1 MQLPLLIPAIFID
14 RPNRYLATVLLDGQ
28 PCQAHVADPGRLRE
42 LLIPGRTVWL
52 AEAGHPGRKTNYDLV
67 LVQQGKQ
74 LVSLNTRLPNAVF
87 LEAIGRGKGMPRP
100 VLSVRREVR
109 RGDSRLDLQ
118 CMDAKGVHWVEI
130 KSVTLVQDG
139 LALFPDA
146 PTVRGRR
153 HLLELMDAV
162 REGEQASVV
171 FVIQR
176 SDATR
181 FAPHRVMD
189 PDLAETL
196 TAAHEAGVQVR
207 AYTCQVT
214 LQSIELLNQVPVLLD
229 A

>member
-1 MQLPLLIPAIFID
+1 MQLPPLIPATFID
-14 RPNRYLATVLLDGQ
+14 RPNRYLATVMLEGQ
-28 PCQAHVADPGRLRE
+28 PCQAHVPDPGRLRE
-42 LLIPGRTVWL
+42 LLIPGCTVWL
-52 AEAGHPGRKTNYDLV
+52 AEAGHPGRKTHYDLV
-67 LVQQGKQ
+67 LVQHGEQ
-74 LVSLNTRLPNAVF
+74 LVSLDTRLPNAIF
-87 LEAIGRGKGMPRP
+87 AEAIGRGQGMPRP
-100 VLSVRREVR
+100 VVSVRREVR

-118 CMDAKGVHWVEI
+118 CVDTEGVHWVEI

-153 HLLELMDAV
+153 HVLELMDAV
-162 REGEQASVV
+162 RAGEQASVV

-189 PDLAETL
+189 PDLADAL
-196 TAAHEAGVQVR
+196 IAAHEAGVQVR
-207 AYTCQVT
+207 AYTCRVT
-214 LQSIELLNQVPVLLD
+214 LQSIELLDQVPVLLD

>member
-1 MQLPLLIPAIFID
+1 MQLPPLVPAIFVD
-14 RPNRYLATVLLDGQ
+14 RPNRYLATVMLDGQ

-52 AEAGHPGRKTNYDLV
+52 AEAGHPGRKTHYDVV
-67 LVQQGKQ
+67 LVQQGEQ
-74 LVSLNTRLPNAVF
+74 LVSLDSRLPNAVF
-87 LEAIGRGKGMPRP
+87 VEAIGKGQGMPRP

-118 CMDAKGVHWVEI
+118 CVDTAGVHWVEI

-153 HLLELMDAV
+153 HLLELTDAV
-162 REGEQASVV
+162 CAGEQASVV

-176 SDATR
+176 ADATR
-181 FAPHRVMD
+181 FAPHRAMD
-189 PDLAETL
+189 PALADAL
-196 TAAHEAGVQVR
+196 VAAYAAGVQVR
-207 AYTCQVT
+207 AYTCRVT
-214 LQSIELLNQVPVLLD
+214 LHAIELLDQVPVLLD
-229 A
+229 V

>member
-1 MQLPLLIPAIFID
+1 MQLPPLVPAIFVE
-14 RPNRYLATVLLDGQ
+14 RPNRYLATVMLEGQ
-28 PCQAHVADPGRLRE
+28 PCQGHVADPGRLRE
-42 LLIPGRTVWL
+42 LLMPGRTVWL
-52 AEAGHPGRKTNYDLV
+52 AEAGHPGRKTHYDVV
-67 LVQQGKQ
+67 LVQHGEH
-74 LVSLNTRLPNAVF
+74 LVSLDTRLPNAVF
-87 LEAIGRGKGMPRP
+87 MEAIGRGQGMPLP

-118 CMDAKGVHWVEI
+118 CVDANGVHWVEI

-146 PTVRGRR
+146 PTARGRR
-153 HLLELMDAV
+153 HLLELTDAV
-162 REGEQASVV
+162 RAGEQASVV

-196 TAAHEAGVQVR
+196 TAAHAAGVQVR
-207 AYTCQVT
+207 AYTCRVN
-214 LQSIELLNQVPVLLD
+214 LQSIELLDQVPVLLD
-229 A
+229 M